1 MSIQENFS
9 THGSI
14 ACRLN
19 DSGIARSLIFLT
31 EPDVGSVTEKG
42 LRFHRC
48 MRGDGVSGLPDELFV
63 CVVHSGL
70 KENIS

>member
-19 DSGIARSLIFLT
+19 DSGTARLLISLT
-31 EPDVGSVTEKG
+31 DPDVGSVTEEDSGFTGACLG
-42 LRFHRC
+42 LRVRAA
-48 MRGDGVSGLPDELFV
+48 
-63 CVVHSGL
+63 
-70 KENIS
+70 

>member
-19 DSGIARSLIFLT
+19 DSGIARQLISLT
-31 EPDVGSVTEKG
+31 DPDVGSVTEKDSG
-42 LRFHRC
+42 FRDACEAIACEGC
-48 MRGDGVSGLPDELFV
+48 MTSCV
-63 CVVHSGL
+63 C
-70 KENIS
+70 NT